1 MNKADFDELVDA
13 WIACVVLGRDERG
26 RATQEY
32 EKNWWA
38 LETVMNWPYDNQ
50 HELLWSFILAVHA
63 RDINGAASPHLAAG
77 PVEDLLSDF
86 GNAYI
91 ERVEALAASDVRFK
105 DMLCWAWQAG
115 MSDEPWRRFQL
126 ARSGA
131 C

>member
-13 WIACVVLGRDERG
+13 WIAGVVLGRDDRG

-38 LETVMNWPYDNQ
+38 LEIVMNWPYDNQ

-63 RDINGAASPHLAAG
+63 RDINNKAAAHLAAG
-77 PVEDLLSDF
+77 PVEDLLSEF
-86 GNAYI
+86 GEDYI
-91 ERVEALAASDVRFK
+91 ERVEALAASDLRFK
-105 DMLCWAWQAG
+105 YMLTWAWQAN
-115 MSDEPWRRFQL
+115 MSDELWNRFQL
-126 ARSGA
+126 ARAGA